1 MKKRGVFAHLF
12 SYMGR
17 FKITMVLSIILA
29 AVAAVLNL
37 SAFVCVYNVGKEIV
51 QSLGDFSKL
60 DQAYM
65 KELGWQAVF
74 LISASF
80 GTYGFSLLFS
90 HITAFNTV
98 AKIRIH
104 LVEHIGQ
111 LPLGYHS
118 LNPSGKQRK
127 IIEKNTDNMETLI
140 SHQIPDFVQSAVL
153 PVAFLV
159 FMFMYDWRLSLICL
173 LPILIG

>member
-104 LVEHIGQ
+104 L
-111 LPLGYHS
+111 
-118 LNPSGKQRK
+118 
-127 IIEKNTDNMETLI
+127 
-140 SHQIPDFVQSAVL
+140 
-153 PVAFLV
+153 
-159 FMFMYDWRLSLICL
+159 
-173 LPILIG
+173 

>member
-1 MKKRGVFAHLF
+1 MKKQNVFAHLF

-51 QSLGDFSKL
+51 QSLGDFTRL
-60 DQAYM
+60 NQTYM

-98 AKIRIH
+98 AKIPYPFSRAYRAAP
-104 LVEHIGQ
+104 IG
-111 LPLGYHS
+111 
-118 LNPSGKQRK
+118 
-127 IIEKNTDNMETLI
+127 
-140 SHQIPDFVQSAVL
+140 
-153 PVAFLV
+153 
-159 FMFMYDWRLSLICL
+159 LSFR
-173 LPILIG
+173 